1 MFLNIPEHAWIFL
14 NVPESKN
21 IPEYSWINKLF
32 WLCYGSEYA
41 AVLNMPQCS
50 YNNIITFVTK
60 VISLEF
66 LYSTISSFLTQ
77 VNNNN
82 NKS

>member
-1 MFLNIPEHAWIFL
+1 M
-14 NVPESKN
+14 
-21 IPEYSWINKLF
+21 
-32 WLCYGSEYA
+32 
-41 AVLNMPQCS
+41 VLNMPQRS

-60 VISLEF
+60 VIRLEF